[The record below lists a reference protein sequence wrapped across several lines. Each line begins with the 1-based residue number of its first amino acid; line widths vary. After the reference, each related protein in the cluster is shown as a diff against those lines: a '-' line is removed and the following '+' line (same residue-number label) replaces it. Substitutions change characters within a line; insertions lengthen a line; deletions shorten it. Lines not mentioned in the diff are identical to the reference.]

1 MDYLCSHGVTTMS
14 ETQTLIVN
22 NLELIGQRL
31 DLIVDSVDALIKR
44 VEMLEIDSPVG
55 EDIRILKCAVEEIQE
70 KAVAPSVEY
79 VYHMSSVFNKG
90 ESQ

>member
-1 MDYLCSHGVTTMS
+1 TMS
-14 ETQTLIVN
+14 DTQTLIVN
-22 NLELIGQRL
+22 NLDLIGQRL

-55 EDIRILKCAVEEIQE
+55 EDIRILKCAVEEIQQ
-70 KAVAPSVEY
+70 KAVAPAVEY
-79 VYHMSSVFNKG
+79 VYHMSSVFNKE